1 MYSLL
6 VFNDILKNVESIKK
20 FQLFFLIIIS
30 IISSTFEI
38 ISIASL
44 IPFVELMFNN
54 ESFVNSKYYEFIENL
69 IPIGNYDLKLTILFL
84 FIGLTL
90 LSTVF
95 RIFVYWFSHL
105 LANSISKEII
115 SNVYSNIIYQN
126 YDYFISINKSKFTSI
141 LDKINNTQAYITN
154 VITIII
160 NLCLLL
166 GLIVFILNIGDYE
179 IFFIF
184 LIIGTIF
191 FIFSFF
197 LKNFFLNL
205 GKDLNNFISQRYF
218 VISETFKNIKQLII
232 YNSQNIFVKNFKKI
246 NLKYYNNILKNHLVN
261 SLPPNIIVFL
271 IVTTFAIAAYY
282 FSTKSSDFIGKIPLF
297 AALIYS
303 LQKVTGYYSIIFNS
317 YNKLKYLSNSSL
329 EILSYLKLQKFTIN
343 KKTNINFLNQI
354 EIKDGFF
361 SYEPN
366 KDILKNVNL
375 KIKKGSKIFISGNSG
390 EGKSTLIDIICG
402 FLKLNSG
409 YLSVDNLRITENN
422 LSAWFNKIS
431 YTQQISTF
439 VDGTILENIIFSE
452 DLSKYDVKK
461 LDKILEICE
470 IKQAFNSKNIFDIKI
485 GEDGLK
491 ISGGQKQRISLAR
504 SLYKNKDLIVLDEST
519 NSLDEESE
527 KRIMTNI
534 FENYNHN
541 TILITSHRNKLK
553 NFFDEEINVKNG
565 IIKKL
570 N

>member
-54 ESFVNSKYYEFIENL
+54 ESFVYSKYYEFIENL

-205 GKDLNNFISQRYF
+205 GKDLNTFISQRYF
-218 VISETFKNIKQLII
+218 VISETFKN
-232 YNSQNIFVKNFKKI
+232 
-246 NLKYYNNILKNHLVN
+246 
-261 SLPPNIIVFL
+261 
-271 IVTTFAIAAYY
+271 
-282 FSTKSSDFIGKIPLF
+282 
-297 AALIYS
+297 
-303 LQKVTGYYSIIFNS
+303 
-317 YNKLKYLSNSSL
+317 
-329 EILSYLKLQKFTIN
+329 
-343 KKTNINFLNQI
+343 
-354 EIKDGFF
+354 
-361 SYEPN
+361 
-366 KDILKNVNL
+366 
-375 KIKKGSKIFISGNSG
+375 
-390 EGKSTLIDIICG
+390 
-402 FLKLNSG
+402 
-409 YLSVDNLRITENN
+409 
-422 LSAWFNKIS
+422 
-431 YTQQISTF
+431 
-439 VDGTILENIIFSE
+439 
-452 DLSKYDVKK
+452 
-461 LDKILEICE
+461 
-470 IKQAFNSKNIFDIKI
+470 
-485 GEDGLK
+485 
-491 ISGGQKQRISLAR
+491 
-504 SLYKNKDLIVLDEST
+504 
-519 NSLDEESE
+519 
-527 KRIMTNI
+527 
-534 FENYNHN
+534 
-541 TILITSHRNKLK
+541 
-553 NFFDEEINVKNG
+553 
-565 IIKKL
+565 
-570 N
+570 